1 MLTLRDSKYLMHVKR
16 AYVSSLAPEFCS
28 QESDKKKKSSHGTQ
42 GNTIHRFEGMQSRVS
57 INSPVVLN
65 LNKYIIKMVWGRLM
79 YVSNDGIRMYKSNF
93 TALVEYSLN
102 IWLTLD
108 TSPAVTSSELLYIGS
123 IISCSGKEPMKN
135 VRPQGSG

>member
-1 MLTLRDSKYLMHVKR
+1 
-16 AYVSSLAPEFCS
+16 
-28 QESDKKKKSSHGTQ
+28 
-42 GNTIHRFEGMQSRVS
+42 MQSRVS

-135 VRPQGSG
+135 VRPQGSGWNQAPCCAGLLTNYLARGPEKIAVFYHQANVKVIP